1 MNFFKKID
9 RAIVNRI
16 DDAQEAAAMKTRC
29 ATLEMTKTEAAFVWD
44 AAGLRPRD
52 PLSTTVECART
63 FPDHHDSL
71 QLGAD
76 ALSFFRRLDRMVDE
90 YEQEHGYGSAT
101 NPDPEE
107 EFSLKNLRL
116 DFVAAHKGVAGGF
129 TFMAE
134 GIRGAVR
141 ELAARYVG
149 FEVRVRDRPGFS
161 SGQTMNW
168 TREEYKAH
176 EARVREQDPEGEKA
190 RKIRLQNRLKHA
202 WDGQ

>member
-9 RAIVNRI
+9 RALVNRI

-52 PLSTTVECART
+52 PLSTTGECART

-107 EFSLKNLRL
+107 DFSLENVRR
-116 DFVAAHKGVAGGF
+116 DFLAAHKGDAGGF

-134 GIRGAVR
+134 DIQGAVR

-149 FEVRVRDRPGFS
+149 FEVRMDSRPPVALHTMVDLS
-161 SGQTMNW
+161 S
-168 TREEYKAH
+168 EEY
-176 EARVREQDPEGEKA
+176 EARLKERNEDRAKA
-190 RKIRLQNRLKHA
+190 AEIRHQNRLKHF
-202 WDGQ
+202 WDTP